1 MSVLHRLSLGLA
13 ITGAWSILS
22 AISLQ
27 TLAAKSFSDAEA
39 LSKLTSYDIEW
50 KQPALRGS
58 MDSMPIGNGSL
69 AANVWVESGGD
80 LLLYLARDDAWASDA
95 EACDGLLKLG
105 RLRIRFGEEAFPNT
119 EFSQRLSL
127 EQGAIEILGVNST
140 HRLRIKVWVDALKP
154 VLRVEVESDDP
165 LPLRVTFE
173 SLRTPEEL
181 AKRPPDGYT
190 RWRGKLL
197 PDKILE
203 GQAGSIS
210 WIQQVDYQP
219 KSEASPAQA
228 CFGALVRGT
237 DLRNASPQSLIST
250 HPARHHLIEVISTNV
265 PDGQQEWISA
275 MESVMSEVS
284 GVPAAEAW
292 ESHVQWWRAFWTRS
306 WIFVSGD
313 KDAEAVTQAYILQ
326 RFMNACASRGAYPVK
341 FNGSLFTMDYQLKGA
356 VRDKE
361 GAKIPFDVLVNG
373 DFRRWGEYY
382 WFQNTRLIYWPMLAD
397 GDFDLMRPFFR
408 MYGAI
413 LEANA
418 SIASKLYGFEN
429 ASYFMETT
437 SPWGG
442 LKKVDHEMPGRN
454 TLHYFTCSL
463 EYLAMALEY
472 WRYTQDEAFAASSLV
487 PAARQIF
494 SFLLQFY
501 GRDAD
506 GRILLDPHNSGET
519 YLKVR
524 NPAPDVAG
532 LHWILSGLLDL
543 PGEVATAND
552 KAHWTELLKMVSPVP
567 VGDKNG
573 QRVILPAED
582 LRGGQRANSENPE
595 LYAVFPFRLF
605 GVFYDNDLARQTYHQ
620 RDIHQTGCWYQDP
633 IHAAFA
639 GLAQEAQEGV
649 VSVANSSDSNCRF
662 PGFRGMGH
670 DYTPDMDHSG
680 VLMTAL
686 QAMIMQ
692 TSGKEILLLPAWPA
706 GWDAQFRLHAPF
718 STVVEGN
725 ISAGMASSVSVTPSS
740 RTSDVRIFH
749 P

>member
-1 MSVLHRLSLGLA
+1 MLRAGLTLA
-13 ITGAWSILS
+13 GVCSILS
-22 AISLQ
+22 TIPLQ
-27 TLAAKSFSDAEA
+27 TVPAKSFSEDEA
-39 LSKLTSYDIEW
+39 LAKLTSYDIEW

-80 LLLYLARDDAWASDA
+80 LMLYLARDDAWAADA

-105 RLRIRFGEEAFPNT
+105 RLRIRLGEEAFPDT
-119 EFSQRLSL
+119 EFSQRLRL
-127 EQGAIEILGVNST
+127 EQGAIEILGANS
-140 HRLRIKVWVDALKP
+140 HQRLRIKVWVDALKP
-154 VLRVEVESDDP
+154 VLRLEVESEVP
-165 LPLRVTFE
+165 LPLQVTFE

-181 AKRPPDGYT
+181 TKRPPDGYT

-197 PDKILE
+197 PDKTLE
-203 GQAGSIS
+203 GREGAIS
-210 WIQQVDYQP
+210 WIQQIDYQ
-219 KSEASPAQA
+219 SRGDASPAQA
-228 CFGALVRGT
+228 SFGALVRGNG
-237 DLRNASPQSLIST
+237 LRNSSPQSLISIQ
-250 HPARHHLIEVISTNV
+250 PAKTYLIEVMSTSV
-265 PDGQQEWISA
+265 SGGEQDWITA
-275 MESVMSEVS
+275 MDSIVSEVS
-284 GVPAAEAW
+284 RASSTEAW
-292 ESHVQWWRAFWTRS
+292 LSHVQWWRAFWTRS

-313 KDAEAVTQAYILQ
+313 KEAEAVTQAYILQ
-326 RFMNACASRGAYPVK
+326 RFMNACASRGAYPMK

-361 GAKIPFDVLVNG
+361 GAKIPFEVLVNG
-373 DFRRWGEYY
+373 DFRRWGGYY

-397 GDFDLMRPFFR
+397 GDFDLMKPFFR

-418 SIASKLYGFEN
+418 PLTSKMYGFEG

-442 LKKVDHEMPGRN
+442 LKKVEYDMPGRN

-472 WRYTQDEAFAASSLV
+472 WRYTQDDAFAAKSLV
-487 PAARQIF
+487 PAARQVL
-494 SFLLQFY
+494 SFLFQFY
-501 GRDAD
+501 GRDER
-506 GRILLDPHNSGET
+506 GQLLLDPHNSGET

-524 NPAPDVAG
+524 NPSPDLAG
-532 LHWILSGLLDL
+532 LRWILSGLLLL
-543 PGEVATAND
+543 PDEVATASD
-552 KAHWTELLKMVSPVP
+552 KANWTELLKILPPVP

-582 LRGGQRANSENPE
+582 LREGQRANSENPE

-605 GVFYDNDLARQTYHQ
+605 GLFHDSDLARQTYHQ
-620 RDIHQTGCWYQDP
+620 RDVHQTGCWYQDP

-639 GLAQEAQEGV
+639 GLAQEARDGV
-649 VSVANSSDSNCRF
+649 VSVANATDANCRF

-686 QAMIMQ
+686 QAMILQ

-725 ISAGMASSVSVTPSS
+725 ISAGNASSVNVTPSS
-740 RTSDVRIFH
+740 RTSDVRIFQ

>member
-1 MSVLHRLSLGLA
+1 MHLLRPGLA
-13 ITGAWSILS
+13 LAVAGSILS
-22 AISLQ
+22 AIPLQ
-27 TLAAKSFSDAEA
+27 TVAAKSLSDDEA
-39 LSKLTSYDIEW
+39 LAKLTSYDIEW

-69 AANVWVESGGD
+69 AANVWVEQGGD
-80 LLLYLARDDAWASDA
+80 LMLYLARDDAWASDA

-105 RLRIRFGEEAFPNT
+105 RLRIRLGEEAFPDT
-119 EFSQRLSL
+119 EFSQHLRL
-127 EQGAIEILGVNST
+127 EHGAIEIQGANST
-140 HRLRIKVWVDALKP
+140 HRLRVKVWVDALKP
-154 VLRVEVESDDP
+154 VLRVEVESDVP

-197 PDKILE
+197 PDKVLE
-203 GQAGSIS
+203 RRDDGIS
-210 WIQQVDYQP
+210 WIQQIDYP
-219 KSEASPAQA
+219 PRSDASSAQA
-228 CFGALVRGT
+228 SFGALVRGIG
-237 DLRNASPQSLIST
+237 LRKISPLSLAST
-250 HPARHHLIEVISTNV
+250 HPARHHLIEVISTHV
-265 PDGQQEWISA
+265 PGDEQAWTSAVDSLISA
-275 MESVMSEVS
+275 IS
-284 GVPAAEAW
+284 GIPSTEAW
-292 ESHVQWWRAFWTRS
+292 QSHVQWWRAFWTRS

-341 FNGSLFTMDYQLKGA
+341 FNGSLFTMDYELKGA

-361 GAKIPFDVLVNG
+361 GAKIPFEVRVNG
-373 DFRRWGEYY
+373 DFRRWGGYY

-397 GDFDLMRPFFR
+397 GDFDLMKPFFR

-413 LEANA
+413 LEANEP
-418 SIASKLYGFEN
+418 ITSKMYGFEG

-442 LKKVDHEMPGRN
+442 LKKVEYDMPGRN

-472 WRYTQDEAFAASSLV
+472 WRYTQDDAFAAKSLV
-487 PAARQIF
+487 PAAKQVL
-494 SFLLQFY
+494 SFLFQFY
-501 GRDAD
+501 GRDA
-506 GRILLDPHNSGET
+506 GGQLLLDPHNSGET

-524 NPAPDVAG
+524 NPAPDLAG
-532 LHWILSGLLDL
+532 LQWILSGLLEL
-543 PGEVATAND
+543 PEEVAMASD
-552 KAHWTELLKMVSPVP
+552 KANWTELLKILPPVP
-567 VGDKNG
+567 LGDKNG

-582 LRGGQRANSENPE
+582 LRGGKRANSENPE

-605 GVFYDNDLARQTYHQ
+605 GLFHDSDLARQTYHQ

-633 IHAAFA
+633 LHAAFA
-639 GLAQEAQEGV
+639 GLAQEAQAGV
-649 VSVANSSDSNCRF
+649 VSVANASDSNCRF

-692 TSGKEILLLPAWPA
+692 TRGKEILLFPAWPA
-706 GWDAQFRLHAPF
+706 GWNAQFRLHAPF
-718 STVVEGN
+718 STVVEGH
-725 ISAGMASSVSVTPSS
+725 IEAGIASSVSVSPSS
-740 RTSDVRIFH
+740 RTSDVRIFQ